1 MDQQVLAA
9 MAKWPD
15 VPAVY
20 GWLALDGRGQWRLK
34 GELLSQPAMTSFF
47 GRNYQADAAGR
58 WFVQN
63 GPQRVYVALEA
74 APLVLRRHPGIW
86 LAAPT
91 GASAK
96 ASALFVTAGGEMYA
110 AFAGVLALVDD
121 RDLTGVLA
129 ECLPDW
135 DGELA
140 TLPAELVC
148 DGVAIALEPSCAAD
162 LQARFGVCMTPTADA
177 G

>member
-15 VPAVY
+15 VPDVF
-20 GWLALDGRGQWRLK
+20 GWLALDARGQWRLK
-34 GELLSQPAMTSFF
+34 GELLSQPAMTAFF

-74 APLVLRRHPGIW
+74 APLVLRRHPGAW
-86 LAAPT
+86 QAAPT
-91 GASAK
+91 GTRAK
-96 ASALFVTAGGEMYA
+96 VEALFVTAEGELYA

-121 RDLTGVLA
+121 RDLASVLA

-135 DGELA
+135 GGELA
-140 TLPAELVC
+140 NLPAGVVC
-148 DGVAIALEPSCAAD
+148 DGVAIALAPSCAAD
-162 LQARFGVCMTPTADA
+162 LQARFGVCVAPMADA

>member
-9 MAKWPD
+9 MAKWPN
-15 VPAVY
+15 VPAVF
-20 GWLALDGRGQWRLK
+20 GWLALDARGQWRLQ
-34 GELLSQPAMTSFF
+34 GELLSQAAMTAFF

-63 GPQRVYVALEA
+63 GPQRVYVALDA
-74 APLVLRRHPGIW
+74 APLILRRHPGAW
-86 LAAPT
+86 QAAPT
-91 GASAK
+91 GARAK
-96 ASALFVTAGGEMYA
+96 VNALFITPEGEMYA
-110 AFAGVLALVDD
+110 DFAGTLALLDD
-121 RDLTGVLA
+121 RDLVGVLA

-140 TLPAELVC
+140 SLPAKRMC
-148 DGVAIALEPSCAAD
+148 DGEVLTLAPACAAD
-162 LQARFGVCMTPTADA
+162 LRACFGVCVAPMADA